1 MTEKV
6 KDSDFG
12 FITFNPEEIERVLNS
27 FGMKKIKK
35 AKCWFC
41 KEDLWVHQ
49 IGHIMPDLN
58 GKPIFLCA
66 NSVCFSGYC
75 NEILD

>member
-1 MTEKV
+1 MKEKI
-6 KDSDFG
+6 KDIDFG
-12 FITFNPEEIERVLNS
+12 FITFESNEIESILNS
-27 FGMKKIKK
+27 IGMEKIKK

-49 IGHIMPDLN
+49 IGHILQDSD

-66 NSVCFSGYC
+66 NSICFAGYC